1 MLKEIISLLPKNSSI
16 KIYKNGNPILKNG
29 DIIDTQAF
37 AKLFAD
43 VEVKQIYAVYF
54 DNYGIVYMIEIG
66 EAAK

>member
-29 DIIDTQAF
+29 DIIDTKEF

-43 VEVKQIYAVYF
+43 VEVKEIRAIHF
-54 DNYGIVYMIEIG
+54 DDCGIVYLIEII
-66 EAAK
+66 

>member
-1 MLKEIISLLPKNSSI
+1 MLPANSLI

-43 VEVKQIYAVYF
+43 VEVKEIRAIHF
-54 DNYGIVYMIEIG
+54 DDFGIVYLIEII
-66 EAAK
+66 